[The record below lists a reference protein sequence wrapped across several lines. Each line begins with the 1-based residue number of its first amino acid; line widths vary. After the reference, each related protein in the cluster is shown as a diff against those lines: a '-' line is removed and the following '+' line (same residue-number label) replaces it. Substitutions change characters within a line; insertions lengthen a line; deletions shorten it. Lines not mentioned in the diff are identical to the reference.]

1 MAQTDRVFSGSIP
14 ALYERYLGPLI
25 FEPYADLMAERVAA
39 ARPAR
44 ILETAAGTGILTRA
58 LARALPSQCE
68 IIATDLNQPM
78 LDFAAAQ
85 EGVERVKWRQAD
97 ALALP
102 FPERSFDI
110 VVCQFGA
117 MFFPDRIAGYREA
130 ARVLRPGGRLMLAVW
145 DRIEENEFARVA
157 TDAVAALFPADPPL
171 FLARTPH
178 GYSDAANIHAD
189 LAAAGFS
196 QVAIETVAHRSRA
209 PSARDPAIGYCQG
222 TPLRNEI
229 EARDAARLGEATE
242 AAAAAIEAQ
251 FGPGPVAGK
260 IQSHLITASS

>member
-97 ALALP
+97 ALALLSP
-102 FPERSFDI
+102 SGRSTSWF
-110 VVCQFGA
+110 V
-117 MFFPDRIAGYREA
+117 
-130 ARVLRPGGRLMLAVW
+130 
-145 DRIEENEFARVA
+145 
-157 TDAVAALFPADPPL
+157 
-171 FLARTPH
+171 
-178 GYSDAANIHAD
+178 S
-189 LAAAGFS
+189 
-196 QVAIETVAHRSRA
+196 
-209 PSARDPAIGYCQG
+209 SARCFSLTGLPAI
-222 TPLRNEI
+222 
-229 EARDAARLGEATE
+229 ARRHGSCGRA
-242 AAAAAIEAQ
+242 
-251 FGPGPVAGK
+251 VV
-260 IQSHLITASS
+260 